1 MPFTIVNG
9 IFYIDLY
16 ITLCYTLLVIGSWEV
31 YMLVN
36 IVGYNR
42 FDYTNKDG
50 VFKEAV
56 KFYCVEANHS
66 EKITSG
72 VRTFEVFSSVKY
84 AKKITEGIEAGRH
97 VHVGWGEKDKRA
109 FLYLK

>member
-1 MPFTIVNG
+1 MPFTFVNG
-9 IFYIDLY
+9 IFYIVLY
-16 ITLCYTLLVIGSWEV
+16 ITICYIMLANGSWEV

-36 IVGYNR
+36 VVGYNR

-50 VFKEAV
+50 EAKQAV
-56 KFYCVEANHS
+56 KFFCVEANHS

-72 VRTFEVFSSVKY
+72 VRTFEVFSSLKY
-84 AKKITEGIEAGRH
+84 AKKITEGIEAGQA